1 MIKKSEM
8 IRALESHYRSILDRR
23 ALDINRLLEK
33 DDSESLDLLIDN
45 IQYYSNAL
53 NQFNFVQKL
62 IENLN
67 KSDED
72 NED

>member
-1 MIKKSEM
+1 M

-62 IENLN
+62 KENVL
-67 KSDED
+67 KERQQDEG
-72 NED
+72 

>member
-1 MIKKSEM
+1 M